1 MWGAGQDCDLPFPWG
16 AGAQIAIP
24 GSTTQC
30 GGPLRTNK
38 GGLSRQSLVS
48 ERLLGKEVQII
59 QSSDAAAE
67 LAGVRAVDA
76 AASAGE

>member
-1 MWGAGQDCDLPFPWG
+1 MTSPFPG
-16 AGAQIAIP
+16 GLGPQIAIP